1 MYLFIYVGVIATLG
15 CQVDYI
21 WNELK
26 AKQAGHTCEGL
37 FSPLNH
43 LRWEDYPKS
52 ESFEMGRCSGWMKI
66 MHGAPTAPGNS
77 LRAKMRPWWY
87 RPFQFQH
94 LHCKVEA
101 GIKSIGGTQP
111 VQG

>member
-37 FSPLNH
+37 FFST
-43 LRWEDYPKS
+43 
-52 ESFEMGRCSGWMKI
+52 ESFKVGRLPEI
-66 MHGAPTAPGNS
+66 
-77 LRAKMRPWWY
+77 
-87 RPFQFQH
+87 
-94 LHCKVEA
+94 
-101 GIKSIGGTQP
+101 
-111 VQG
+111 